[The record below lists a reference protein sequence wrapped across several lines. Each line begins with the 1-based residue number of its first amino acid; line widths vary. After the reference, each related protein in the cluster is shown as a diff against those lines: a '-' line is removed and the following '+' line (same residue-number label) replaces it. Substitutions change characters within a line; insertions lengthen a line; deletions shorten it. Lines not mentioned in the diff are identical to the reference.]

1 MGQIVDQYLQQK
13 RAEAARAEYQK
24 KADILIQEGL
34 IIKDYSPT
42 YEYNEAYPEFEY
54 EGENAGRYYRV
65 FPIAVSDEEFEE
77 IKKYHDSKKVF
88 YSSNGVAN
96 GLKILAIIVYVASF
110 IAGIIL
116 GSNLGIR
123 SDFSFGVAFVV
134 WIYGAISGTILLGL
148 HEVISLLQSIKD
160 KTETKQ

>member
-13 RAEAARAEYQK
+13 RAEAAKAEYQK

-42 YEYNEAYPEFEY
+42 YEYNEAYPEIEY
-54 EGENAGRYYRV
+54 EGENAGRYYRI

-96 GLKILAIIVYVASF
+96 ALKVLAIIVYVISF

-116 GSNLGIR
+116 GCNITFDR
-123 SDFSFGVAFVV
+123 HSDFSFGVALTV
-134 WIYGAISGTILLGL
+134 WLYGAISGTLLLGL
-148 HEVISLLQSIKD
+148 HEMISLLQSIKD
-160 KTETKQ
+160 KVNK